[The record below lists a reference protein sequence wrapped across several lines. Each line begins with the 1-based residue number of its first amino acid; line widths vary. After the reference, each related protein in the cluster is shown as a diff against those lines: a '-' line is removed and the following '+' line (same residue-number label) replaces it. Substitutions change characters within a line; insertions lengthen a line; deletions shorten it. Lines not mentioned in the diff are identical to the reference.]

1 METEKIVFSYFSHIP
16 DEIWE
21 KAIKIKLLITD
32 IDGVLTDGGIIYD
45 DMETEYKKYDV
56 KDGLIVHHLRRNK
69 FMVGAITGRD
79 SKVVENRCEELKF
92 DFHYHGVK
100 NKGKKFDEVLET
112 LELEADQVAY
122 IGDDLIDIPI
132 LSRVGLSICPADA
145 IEYVK
150 PFAHYISR
158 FSGGKGV
165 FREVGDLLL
174 HANQLLVPIIEN
186 LSQKENDKN

>member
-1 METEKIVFSYFSHIP
+1 METEKIVSSYFSHIP

-21 KAIKIKLLITD
+21 KATKIKLLITD
-32 IDGVLTDGGIIYD
+32 VDGVLTDGGIIYD

-56 KDGLIVHHLRRNK
+56 KDGLIVSHLRRNK
-69 FMVGAITGRD
+69 FMVGAITGRN
-79 SKVVENRCEELKF
+79 SRVVENRCEELKF

-132 LSRVGLSICPADA
+132 LSRVGFSICPADA

-150 PFAHYISR
+150 SFAHYTSR

>member
-1 METEKIVFSYFSHIP
+1 METEKIVSAYFAHISE
-16 DEIWE
+16 EIWE
-21 KAIKIKLLITD
+21 RASKIKLLITD
-32 IDGVLTDGGIIYD
+32 IDGVMTDGGIIYD
-45 DMETEYKKYDV
+45 DMQTEYKKYDV

-79 SKVVENRCEELKF
+79 SRVVQNRCEELKF
-92 DFHYHGVK
+92 DFHYHGIK
-100 NKGKKFDEVLET
+100 NKGKKFNEVLET
-112 LELEADQVAY
+112 LELEPDQVAY
-122 IGDDLIDIPI
+122 IGDDLIDLPV
-132 LSRVGLSICPADA
+132 LTRVGLAVCPADA

-158 FSGGKGV
+158 FAGGKGV

-174 HANQLLVPIIEN
+174 HVSHMLVPIIEN